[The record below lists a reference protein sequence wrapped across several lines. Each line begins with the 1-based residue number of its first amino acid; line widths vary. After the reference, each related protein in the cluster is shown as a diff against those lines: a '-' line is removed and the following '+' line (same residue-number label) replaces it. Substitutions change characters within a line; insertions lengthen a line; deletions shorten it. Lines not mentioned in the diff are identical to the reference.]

1 VRTRASA
8 VAIAASMLLAASAGA
23 ENDPAPPPGLVTL
36 ALGSTSMTL
45 WPYTGTDHAGT
56 TSDPINLI
64 FLGDADPRAIRQALL
79 SVDGNRTAYGLPP
92 VFPFN
97 CTWSDAIGRHQTAWA
112 EAERWQG
119 SAIQLQCG
127 AYATLR
133 VHLRLFRQGSQTVG
147 NAHFEVLIPGTTD
160 HQVLSWEFSEAIVKL
175 DLSRGGFLVAAPYLT
190 SAITPTP
197 SFRTILAPVFNGLPV
212 PLRGALGLPTS
223 NQSSDVPIPNDGT
236 ASVLELGVV
245 TESVQDE
252 RIVEFVH
259 PFGQVIPKPFCSTG
273 PLDFL
278 RVVGPIQMAHRVHTY
293 PSGRYE
299 ATFTASG
306 AIQVTPINPLT
317 GETGETYQAVIAET
331 HRSSL
336 TDQRSEAQHLVSQ
349 VLGTTPQQSFFEDL
363 WAGHTDRLVELVV
376 CGQ

>member
-1 VRTRASA
+1 
-8 VAIAASMLLAASAGA
+8 MLLAASAGA
-23 ENDPAPPPGLVTL
+23 VNDPAPPPGLVTL

-45 WPYTGTDHAGT
+45 WPYTGTNQAGAA
-56 TSDPINLI
+56 SDPINLI
-64 FLGDADPRAIRQALL
+64 FLGDADPRAIRQALQ
-79 SVDGNRTAYGLPP
+79 SVDGNRTAYGFPP

-133 VHLRLFRQGSQTVG
+133 VHLRLFRQGARTIG

-160 HQVLSWEFSEAIVKL
+160 HQVLSWEFAEAIVKL
-175 DLSRGGFLVAAPYLT
+175 DLTRGGYLLAAPYLT
-190 SAITPTP
+190 GTITPTP
-197 SFRTILAPVFNGLPV
+197 TYRTILAPVFNGV
-212 PLRGALGLPTS
+212 PPTLRAALGLPTT
-223 NQSSDVPIPNDGT
+223 NQSADVPIPNDGN
-236 ASVLELGVV
+236 ASVLELAVV
-245 TESVQDE
+245 TQSVQDE

-278 RVVGPIQMAHRVHTY
+278 RVVGPLQMAHRVHAT

-306 AIQVTPINPLT
+306 VLQVTPINPLT
-317 GETGETYQAVIAET
+317 GQTGESFQAVIAET

-336 TDQRSEAQHLVSQ
+336 TDQRSEAQHVVSQ